1 MFVAGQCVN
10 FGSNSSISAEIH
22 HNIGVQANMNSF
34 SHFVLCVVLCLYTIA
49 KIGDMRGARY
59 VQSMQKQSSYSSI
72 LTSVL
77 K

>member
-1 MFVAGQCVN
+1 MFVAGQCVS

-49 KIGDMRGARY
+49 KLVICVEHDMYSQCKSKVLTTRSSL
-59 VQSMQKQSSYSSI
+59 QS
-72 LTSVL
+72 
-77 K
+77 